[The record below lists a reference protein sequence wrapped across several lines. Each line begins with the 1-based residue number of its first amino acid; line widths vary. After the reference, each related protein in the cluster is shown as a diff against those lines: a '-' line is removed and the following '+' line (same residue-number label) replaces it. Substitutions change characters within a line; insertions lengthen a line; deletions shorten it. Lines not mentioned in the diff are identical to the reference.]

1 MSSQSVIE
9 AARALQPLISEHR
22 RAGELRAR
30 LVPEVVAAV
39 GKAGLFRLFAPRETG
54 GLEVA
59 PSEAFLAT
67 AEIAAADPAVSW
79 YMVNSIPACM
89 AAAILPETER
99 RQLFA
104 DPERNFGFS
113 AVALATARPA
123 AGGYR
128 LNGSWPVVTGCED
141 AKWCALAAR
150 VVAEEGPRLVNGRPE
165 VRLFLVPTEQ
175 LEITQT
181 WQHAAAMRGT
191 GSNQV
196 SVRDLFVPNA
206 MAPIPG
212 STPCIDRPLFRHSPM
227 VLTLPI
233 FAAVAVGVLQGAIQ
247 AATHEIKS
255 KVSSVTGRALKDQ
268 TETQIAIADATAA
281 LRAIRAGCVE
291 TYAAVWRAVS
301 AGEPVTSEL
310 KAELYASSFY
320 AGDVAREMIS
330 TLYVKGSRAAFMQ
343 GHALER
349 CLSNIHAI
357 IAAIDARRG
366 FHHSAGAVLLGAEP
380 VEIGF

>member
-9 AARALQPLISEHR
+9 AARALQQLISEHR

-30 LVPEVVAAV
+30 LVPEVVAAA

-89 AAAILPETER
+89 AAAVIPETER
-99 RQLFA
+99 RALFA
-104 DPERNFGFS
+104 EPDRNFGFS
-113 AVALATARPA
+113 AVALATAKPA
-123 AGGYR
+123 PGGFR
-128 LNGSWPVVTGCED
+128 LSGSWPVVTGCED
-141 AKWCALAAR
+141 ARWCALMAR
-150 VVAEEGPRLVNGRPE
+150 VVDESGPRLVNGRPE

-175 LEITQT
+175 LDIAQT
-181 WQHAAAMRGT
+181 WQYAAAMRGT

-196 SVRDLFVPNA
+196 TVSDLFVPEA
-206 MAPIPG
+206 LATIPG
-212 STPCIDRPLFRHSPM
+212 SPPRIDRPLFRHSPM

-233 FAAVAVGVLQGAIQ
+233 FAAVAVGVLQGAIH

-255 KVSSVTGRALKDQ
+255 KVSSVTGRALRDQ

>member
-1 MSSQSVIE
+1 MSSQSVVE

-39 GKAGLFRLFAPRETG
+39 GKAGLFRLFAPREAG

-59 PSEAFLAT
+59 PPEAFLAT

-89 AAAILPETER
+89 AAAIIPETER

-141 AKWCALAAR
+141 ARWCALAAR
-150 VVAEEGPRLVNGRPE
+150 VVAEDGPRLVNGRPE

-175 LEITQT
+175 LEIAQT

-191 GSNQV
+191 GSNLV
-196 SVRDLFVPNA
+196 SVRDLFVPDTL
-206 MAPIPG
+206 APIPG

-233 FAAVAVGVLQGAIQ
+233 FAAAAVGVLQGAIQ

-255 KVSSVTGRALKDQ
+255 KVSSVTGRALRDQ